1 MIDHNVM
8 RLDISMHN
16 SFAVAEI
23 ESFEELKDV
32 ESNINIV
39 KLGVEASEI
48 GVVDVLEDERWSLAL
63 RVSNNIKQGN
73 NIGAASQILQDL
85 DFTLDLLLLDRL
97 EDLDYAF
104 LIVDHID
111 AFENFRVLSSA
122 NLSHY
127 FVVF

>member
-32 ESNINIV
+32 ESDINIV

-63 RVSNNIKQGN
+63 CAVRVSHGVSK
-73 NIGAASQILQDL
+73 
-85 DFTLDLLLLDRL
+85 
-97 EDLDYAF
+97 Y
-104 LIVDHID
+104 
-111 AFENFRVLSSA
+111 
-122 NLSHY
+122 
-127 FVVF
+127 